1 MKFISNILL
10 AVLVL
15 SLFSCVKDPF
25 ADFEEGGWNNER
37 SVLNIKFE
45 NQVGEAEIVRIDES
59 TGVIELTINVDAV
72 PDLSQI
78 KVSSLQ
84 LSYGATGS
92 VGIGDALNF
101 ENGDQSAS
109 MTVTSPT
116 GKSRVYTITVDSFQE
131 SILGTYKVSNL
142 IVYGGTGPEYGGGA
156 VLAMTDKPWIWPET
170 GGPQAELD
178 NSFTLEL
185 TGITEDGNTY
195 GTIVN
200 DAGADGLYADF
211 SFVLDPPTDI
221 NHFYRKVPAGAGEW
235 LRNYATGT
243 ITFTFADGT
252 TTSGSFIE
260 TNTTED
266 LGNGLSKTTTGHAF
280 AFNLNGTDDWDKIY
294 SDYDKFVKKPRR
306 FWIDLEKQ

>member
-1 MKFISNILL
+1 
-10 AVLVL
+10 
-15 SLFSCVKDPF
+15 
-25 ADFEEGGWNNER
+25 
-37 SVLNIKFE
+37 
-45 NQVGEAEIVRIDES
+45 
-59 TGVIELTINVDAV
+59 
-72 PDLSQI
+72 
-78 KVSSLQ
+78 
-84 LSYGATGS
+84 
-92 VGIGDALNF
+92 
-101 ENGDQSAS
+101 

-116 GKSRVYTITVDSFQE
+116 GKSRVYTITMDSFQE